1 MGRQSRSV
9 TVVNPV
15 YVSMSL
21 SPRFSYKNT
30 LPHLLWTTYLDFH
43 SFSPSMLPTS
53 NFSRSAGLP
62 TNPRPQMTMRNSP
75 YHTPS
80 DLTPVSST
88 PNNPGYAPLR
98 THTRSQPTR
107 MYVLFFYN
115 STILRIWKVTIDE
128 PSGNEYPI
136 WNAVSNVAS
145 VLTVSVSKAWSTNIS
160 ALSGEGGYNRDVGK
174 WRYTWSW
181 ITETPP
187 GQESRLTRTM
197 KAYHIAHAQSPS
209 DLPDWLFDERER
221 RVPSRSSKSDDSSAQ
236 SQQNNIRQSAASSE
250 QLTSASGEQQTS
262 GSVST
267 KSVSTRSQLRGT
279 DRLKAMRETKQRIQE
294 RDASKFPANHNQ
306 QVNISSYLPRQ
317 VIQPR
322 VGLPSRPQWWCVISV
337 RRDFDLWLADV
348 GVIPW

>member
-1 MGRQSRSV
+1 
-9 TVVNPV
+9 
-15 YVSMSL
+15 
-21 SPRFSYKNT
+21 
-30 LPHLLWTTYLDFH
+30 
-43 SFSPSMLPTS
+43 
-53 NFSRSAGLP
+53 
-62 TNPRPQMTMRNSP
+62 MTMRNSP

-98 THTRSQPTR
+98 THTRSQPT
-107 MYVLFFYN
+107 L
-115 STILRIWKVTIDE
+115 TIDE

-160 ALSGEGGYNRDVGK
+160 ALSGE
-174 WRYTWSW
+174 
-181 ITETPP
+181 ETPP
-187 GQESRLTRTM
+187 GQESRLTRAM

-322 VGLPSRPQWWCVISV
+322 VGLPSRPQ
-337 RRDFDLWLADV
+337 R
-348 GVIPW
+348 